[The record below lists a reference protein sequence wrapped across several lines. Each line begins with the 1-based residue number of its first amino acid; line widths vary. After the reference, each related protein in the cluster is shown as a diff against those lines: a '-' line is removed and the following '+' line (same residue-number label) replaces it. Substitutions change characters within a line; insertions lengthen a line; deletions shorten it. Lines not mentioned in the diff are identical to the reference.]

1 MNIIH
6 AIVFIQNWGNGA
18 ELIRLLK
25 DDPHVISLFHIMG
38 RHSYLMDVNFDDKSQ
53 LESWIGKLKSISL
66 PSGVPALIAM
76 ETQKIIEVLKSKSDF
91 SLGDYRAMEEKFH
104 FFMKIDNPHHDEKL
118 IGLLRDDPI
127 VFSNLHVQGENSFI
141 SEVITGDY
149 AKYKNLLMKIKKLK
163 SVHHIETQE
172 VIAVL
177 KYRNTIVDESGSLS
191 QPREDIREMY
201 TL

>member
-18 ELIRLLK
+18 DFIDNLK
-25 DDPHVISLFHIMG
+25 NNPHVISLFHIMG
-38 RHSYLMDVNFDDKSQ
+38 RHSYLMDVNFDDKTQ
-53 LESWIGKLKSISL
+53 LGSWIGKLKSITLS
-66 PSGVPALIAM
+66 SGVPALIAM

-91 SLGDYRAMEEKFH
+91 GMGDYRAMTKKFH

-118 IGLLRDDPI
+118 IALLSQEPI
-127 VFSNLHVQGENSFI
+127 VFSNLHVQGENSFVA
-141 SEVITGDY
+141 EVITDDY
-149 AKYKNLLMKIKKLK
+149 GKYKNLLMKIKKLK

-172 VIAVL
+172 VISVL
-177 KYRNTIVDESGSLS
+177 KYRNTCVDESGTLI
-191 QPREDIREMY
+191 QPGEDIREMY